1 MQSLDFG
8 ERHVDLA
15 ARLRFEGHVLA
26 FVVGVA
32 QGAADGGE
40 LFAGLAHDHVA
51 IALLAAEHLLPFLV
65 QTRIVG
71 FMKDIGDRGNRQ
83 GNFLP
88 AQKRQLDFFA
98 LKDNGLASKLAAVI
112 EFDFTELG
120 IRLGSRG
127 LKAEVQDLGNRSDDF
142 LLLDLED
149 DFLVGEA
156 DEVTG
161 I

>member
-1 MQSLDFG
+1 
-8 ERHVDLA
+8 
-15 ARLRFEGHVLA
+15 
-26 FVVGVA
+26 
-32 QGAADGGE
+32 
-40 LFAGLAHDHVA
+40 
-51 IALLAAEHLLPFLV
+51 
-65 QTRIVG
+65 
-71 FMKDIGDRGNRQ
+71 MKDIGDRGNRQ

-156 DEVTG
+156 DEVAG
-161 I
+161 IRFAGKRAEFGCMTKGASHNESHQS